1 MIVKTMRT
9 TTMMQRQRGKSTATT
24 MRKKEMPKTMPKRMP
39 QIVATLATKRKRR
52 RRRMM
57 ARTQANKK
65 LPTTRRMKKMRSRTM
80 KTCPL

>member
-9 TTMMQRQRGKSTATT
+9 TTMMQRQREKATETT

-39 QIVATLATKRKRR
+39 QIVATLATRR
-52 RRRMM
+52 RTTRRMM

-65 LPTTRRMKKMRSRTM
+65 LPTTRRMRKMRSRTM

>member
-1 MIVKTMRT
+1 
-9 TTMMQRQRGKSTATT
+9 MMQRQREKVTATT

-39 QIVATLATKRKRR
+39 QIVARLATKRRTT
-52 RRRMM
+52 RRMM

-65 LPTTRRMKKMRSRTM
+65 LPTTRRMRKMRSRTM

>member
-9 TTMMQRQRGKSTATT
+9 TTMMQRQREKATETT

-39 QIVATLATKRKRR
+39 QIAATLATKRKRR
-52 RRRMM
+52 RKRMM

-65 LPTTRRMKKMRSRTM
+65 LPTTRRMRKMRSRTM
-80 KTCPL
+80 KTCLL